1 MTSTAAA
8 QAVNYVEIVKALG
21 SLVVLYVL
29 AMLVFAAVNAAQK
42 LISRILRLGL
52 RAAGMIAEALAVLA
66 AWPFELALAEA
77 EKWVAVAVE
86 QRAQWKIWRAEF
98 RHKMSWAEFR
108 EHMTGRATPQ
118 RDDYAE
124 ALSLFALAEPFTRPD
139 LDTRFRRLMQGV
151 HPDKGGSEFLA
162 QQVTTARDLILK
174 RKGWKR

>member
-8 QAVNYVEIVKALG
+8 QAVNSVEIVKALG
-21 SLVVLYVL
+21 ALVFLYL
-29 AMLVFAAVNAAQK
+29 FAMLAFAVANAGQK
-42 LISRILRLGL
+42 LVIHLLRLGV
-52 RAAGMIAEALAVLA
+52 RGSGIMAQALVILA
-66 AWPFELALAEA
+66 AWPFELALTQI

-86 QRAQWKIWRAEF
+86 RRTQWTIWRAEF

-108 EHMTGRATPQ
+108 EHMTGRAKPQ